1 MQEFEGKY
9 EHCTLMK
16 IRKQDIQLLTS
27 HSEEINRKFT
37 PSSKLI
43 AHVLMIMKDKDD
55 LITDKLICLL
65 RRDIQYALAWVL
77 RSRDRTKTY
86 F

>member
-1 MQEFEGKY
+1 MYFNE
-9 EHCTLMK
+9 
-16 IRKQDIQLLTS
+16 IREQDIQLLAS

-43 AHVLMIMKDKDD
+43 VHVLMIVKDKDD

-65 RRDIQYALAWVL
+65 RRDIQYSLA
-77 RSRDRTKTY
+77 
-86 F
+86 